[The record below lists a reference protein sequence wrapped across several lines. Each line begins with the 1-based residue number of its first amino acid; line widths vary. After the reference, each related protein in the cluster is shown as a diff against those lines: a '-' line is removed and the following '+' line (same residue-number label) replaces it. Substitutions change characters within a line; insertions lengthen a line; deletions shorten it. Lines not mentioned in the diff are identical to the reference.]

1 MFESFAYKRGVPSDA
16 DFVFDARCLP
26 NPHWEATLRPL
37 SGRDAAIRDYFAK
50 FPEVAHYIEQ
60 IRALLATWLPRFEA
74 DQRSYI
80 TVGIGCTGGRH
91 RSVYIVERL
100 AEAFRESREH
110 VMTFHRELE

>member
-1 MFESFAYKRGVPSDA
+1 MFRATPISCS
-16 DFVFDARCLP
+16 DARCLP

-50 FPEVAHYIEQ
+50 FPEVGHYIEQ
-60 IRALLATWLPRFEA
+60 IRGLLATWLPRFEA

-100 AEAFRESREH
+100 AEAFRETREH
-110 VMTFHRELE
+110 VATFHRELE